1 LHYPKSEAIKIYWLL
16 PGKDLSD
23 GLIIISEDK
32 DTMVMASVVNRH
44 RNLVVYFD
52 HDDNFAGINW
62 DDIVSNPIASLPK
75 VFSPSKVTV
84 VENKTGEK
92 LPDFYSNLNNSEED
106 VGAGIA
112 ELGRGN
118 GGEESDSDSDSD
130 FVDSDYEIE
139 DDDDDLFVENVDE
152 DVADLGHGKS
162 KGKKVAGSKLKRN
175 TVPFE
180 DSNGLNELPTDE
192 DDLQLPDSDGE
203 GDHRRNTCIRDPNVS
218 RVLNTSLC
226 LMKHDETEV

>member
-1 LHYPKSEAIKIYWLL
+1 MHYPKSEAIKIYWLL

-32 DTMVMASVVNRH
+32 DTMVMASVVNRY

-52 HDDNFAGINW
+52 HDNNFAGINW

-75 VFSPSKVTV
+75 VFSPSKVIV
-84 VENKTGEK
+84 VENKTREK
-92 LPDFYSNLNNSEED
+92 LFDFYSNLNNSEED
-106 VGAGIA
+106 VGAGIV

-118 GGEESDSDSDSD
+118 GGEESDSDRDSN

-152 DVADLGHGKS
+152 DVADLGHGKG
-162 KGKKVAGSKLKRN
+162 KGKKAAWSKLKRN
-175 TVPFE
+175 TVPFK
-180 DSNGLNELPTDE
+180 DCNGLNELSTDE
-192 DDLQLPDSDGE
+192 DDLQRPDSDGE
-203 GDHRRNTCIRDPNVS
+203 GDHRRNTCIRGS
-218 RVLNTSLC
+218 KC
-226 LMKHDETEV
+226 

>member
-1 LHYPKSEAIKIYWLL
+1 
-16 PGKDLSD
+16 
-23 GLIIISEDK
+23 
-32 DTMVMASVVNRH
+32 MVMASVVNRH

-52 HDDNFAGINW
+52 HDNNFAGINW

-112 ELGRGN
+112 EPGRGN

-130 FVDSDYEIE
+130 LVDSDYEIE

-152 DVADLGHGKS
+152 DVADLGHGKG
-162 KGKKVAGSKLKRN
+162 KGKKAAGSKLKRN
-175 TVPFE
+175 TVPFV
-180 DSNGLNELPTDE
+180 DSNGLNELSTDE

-203 GDHRRNTCIRDPNVS
+203 GDHRRNKCIRGS
-218 RVLNTSLC
+218 KC
-226 LMKHDETEV
+226 